1 MMEYYFYAAVFV
13 LGILTMYL
21 FTRFYNRRLLRDEL
35 RYYRKELKKKKM
47 TWPPELFPLLHM
59 LKRHKDRYKKEASL
73 REKELED
80 LTWRMEEQTARSGE
94 LEQKVATLT
103 RENKELKA
111 IVEGPDSGG
120 VYRDKGSRVVN
131 QAPRGRTFSTPVVP
145 AAEPEPEILYFG
157 IPDKHG
163 NFPAD
168 RGELQYDSRKLF
180 KIVFSLGSDR
190 GELHYISGELD
201 MKAINNVD
209 YYLLPVCE
217 ISNMEGRGTAT
228 RVIQEEKG
236 EVRLTS
242 GRWSMTTRVRVKLL

>member
-1 MMEYYFYAAVFV
+1 MEYYFYAAAFV
-13 LGILTMYL
+13 LGVSAMYL
-21 FTRFYNRRLLRDEL
+21 FTRFYNRRLLSEEL
-35 RYYRKELKKKKM
+35 RYYRKELKKKKKKV
-47 TWPPELFPLLHM
+47 WPPELYPLLHM

-80 LTWRMEEQTARSGE
+80 LTWRMEEQTTRSGE
-94 LEQKVATLT
+94 LEQKVAALT

-111 IVEGPDSGG
+111 IIEGPDSGG
-120 VYRDKGSRVVN
+120 AYRDKGSRTVN
-131 QAPRGRTFSTPVVP
+131 QAPRGRTFSTPVAP
-145 AAEPEPEILYFG
+145 AAEPESEMLYFG

-163 NFPAD
+163 QFPAD
-168 RGELQYDSRKLF
+168 RGESQYDNRKLF
-180 KIVFSLGSDR
+180 KIVFPLGSDR

-217 ISNMEGRGTAT
+217 ISNLEGRGTAT